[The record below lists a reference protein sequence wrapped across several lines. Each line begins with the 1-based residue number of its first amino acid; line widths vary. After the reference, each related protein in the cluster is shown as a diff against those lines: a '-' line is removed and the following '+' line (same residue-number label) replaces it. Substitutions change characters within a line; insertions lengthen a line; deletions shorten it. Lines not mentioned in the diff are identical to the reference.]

1 MNGLDAIKDRI
12 LSEAQNRADKIAEQ
26 AQAQCAEIIAEA
38 KTERDKLLDATR
50 QNAFRQADV
59 IIKRAQSTSALESH
73 KMVLQARQD
82 QISNVI
88 SHAAEMLCQLP
99 DQEKIDLYRALLKQT
114 GASTGDITLAA
125 ADLHLG
131 SEILKDSTGKFNIS
145 PVAGSFSGGFVLR
158 RDLIEDNLTFERL
171 IAADRS
177 QLVRIAAAAL
187 IESVE

>member
-12 LSEAQNRADKIAEQ
+12 LSEAQGKADKIAEQ
-26 AQAQCAEIIAEA
+26 AQALCAEIIAEA
-38 KTERDKLLDATR
+38 NTEREKLLDTTR
-50 QNAFRQADV
+50 QNAVRQADV

-88 SHAAEMLCQLP
+88 SRAAEMLCQLP
-99 DQEKIDLYRALLKQT
+99 DQKKIDLYRALLQQT

-125 ADLHLG
+125 PDLHLG
-131 SEILKDSTGKFNIS
+131 SEILKDSTGQFKIS

-187 IESVE
+187 LESVE